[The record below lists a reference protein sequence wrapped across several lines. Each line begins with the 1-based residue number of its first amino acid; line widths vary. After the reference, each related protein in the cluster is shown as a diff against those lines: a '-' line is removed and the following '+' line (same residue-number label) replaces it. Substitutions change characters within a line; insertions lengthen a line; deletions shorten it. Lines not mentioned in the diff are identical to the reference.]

1 MTHPLEQLISEEH
14 LDHFVRECAQ
24 MVRDEVAQKRGVSG
38 VMIKAGFKLIERV
51 RPSIIDDLL
60 YSLLPL
66 FIERL
71 KPFYDAYLAHSVGG
85 GDLGAYLIARATE
98 VASGL
103 LEVTDERAEKSR
115 MSALVSAYRKLR
127 PIAQDQIISAMP
139 RLGALLERHLARH
152 R

>member
-1 MTHPLEQLISEEH
+1 
-14 LDHFVRECAQ
+14 
-24 MVRDEVAQKRGVSG
+24 MVRDEVSQKRGVSG

-71 KPFYDAYLAHSVGG
+71 KPFYDAYLTHSIEEGSN
-85 GDLGAYLIARATE
+85 LGAYLIDRAAE

-103 LEVTDERAEKSR
+103 LEVTDERAKKSR
-115 MSALVSAYRKLR
+115 MSALVGAYRKLR

-139 RLGALLERHLARH
+139 RLGALLERHLTR
-152 R
+152 RS

>member
-1 MTHPLEQLISEEH
+1 
-14 LDHFVRECAQ
+14 

-60 YSLLPL
+60 YSLIPM

-71 KPFYDAYLAHSVGG
+71 KPFYDAYLTHSAGGG
-85 GDLGAYLIARATE
+85 GDLGAYLINRAAE

-115 MSALVSAYRKLR
+115 MSSLVGAYRKLR

-139 RLGALLERHLARH
+139 RLGALLERHLARGG
-152 R
+152 